1 MKLKVAGW
9 KTGGGG
15 LLDAGGVIQPD
26 SSSRSTGFTPP
37 VSLPAVTVVATT
49 SVSDSSASIRVVS
62 DVGGS
67 MGSDGGNGV
76 VGTSGKSLEAV
87 VVIGAFVVISVDD
100 GDDGDVGDDG
110 DDGDNGSD
118 TDGTVVNTIG
128 GAIGGSTVGR
138 AKLRSST
145 SVGELVTC
153 GFFSSTVLRFC
164 IKSLISKL
172 LSSPASLSKFCRKDI
187 CGSN

>member
-1 MKLKVAGW
+1 MKSKAAGW

-49 SVSDSSASIRVVS
+49 SVSDSSASIRLVS

-100 GDDGDVGDDG
+100 GDDGDD
-110 DDGDNGSD
+110 GSD